1 MESDPIGSRTPG
13 SRFGPYEVLSR
24 LGAGGMGEVY
34 LARDHRLGRDVA
46 LKVLP
51 ASRLA
56 DADHRARFEREAR
69 ALAALSHPSVAV
81 IYGLEEFGDT
91 QVIVQEYVDGE
102 TLADRVASGPLPIRE
117 AAAIAADVAGALS
130 AAHGKGIVHRDLKP
144 ANVMVTKAGVVK
156 VLDFGLAR
164 ILPAAGAGELPTV
177 AAVTQRGV
185 IVGTTA
191 YMSPEQLRGHAV
203 DGRTDVWAF
212 GCLLFELLSGARPF
226 DGGTSSDLIAAILEK
241 EPNWDRLPSRTPA
254 PVRKLLQLCLEK
266 DAIARPPDLA
276 DARALLESVRTEQHR
291 RAPIRPWAIAAGA
304 MAVAIVAA
312 LAGRG
317 LFTHLSA
324 PVQIQSV
331 AVLPLVDLSAKPDED
346 YFTNGMTD
354 ELIGAL
360 AKIRSWRVI
369 SRTSVMQYKGATKP
383 LTAIAGELG
392 VDALVEGTVQ
402 RVNDRVRISVRLVRA
417 GAAEEDLW
425 SQRYDRGVRD
435 VLDLQAEVAS
445 AIAAQIRLTLS
456 PGEQE
461 RLAARHPIDPEALQ
475 LYLKGKAAADAG
487 TEDGIARGLK
497 YFEQALDRSPSYAP
511 AHAAMALAY
520 GNLTPAY
527 RAPKDVMPKSREHA
541 VRAIELDDTLSE
553 AHTALARIM
562 FMYDWDF
569 PGAEKEMKHAIDLN
583 PSSADAHELYGNYLV
598 ATEDKSKAISE
609 LQVARELNPTAL
621 TTYASLLAAYVT
633 LRMYDPAIAEGRK
646 AVAAHPDFAFAHA
659 WLGMALVMKG
669 QVSEALPIL
678 KRARDLDNNVS
689 TTHMLAIA
697 QAAAGNRAEATRL
710 ADALAA
716 AADSRYTCAYE
727 VSSVF
732 LALGET
738 DKAFQWVRRGF
749 DERCDC
755 MVWLR
760 SEPWMDPMRIDARYA
775 DLVKRVGF
783 TR

>member
-1 MESDPIGSRTPG
+1 METDPVGSRAPG
-13 SRFGPYEVLSR
+13 GRFGSYEVLGR

-34 LARDHRLGRDVA
+34 RARDHRLGRDVA

-91 QVIVQEYVDGE
+91 QIIVQEYVDGE
-102 TLADRVASGPLPIRE
+102 TLAECVASGPMAIDK
-117 AAAIAADVAGALS
+117 AASIAADIAGALS

-144 ANVMVTKAGVVK
+144 ANVMVTRAGAVK

-164 ILPAAGAGELPTV
+164 MMPAAGAGDLPTM
-177 AAVTQRGV
+177 AAVTQHGTV
-185 IVGTTA
+185 VGTTA
-191 YMSPEQLRGHAV
+191 YMSPEQLRGQAV
-203 DGRTDVWAF
+203 DGRTDIWAF
-212 GCLLFELLSGARPF
+212 GCLLFELLSGTRPF
-226 DGGTSSDLIAAILEK
+226 DGDTSSDLIAAILEK
-241 EPNWDRLPSRTPA
+241 EPRWDRLPARTPA
-254 PVRKLLQLCLEK
+254 AVRKLLQRCLEK
-266 DAIARPPDLA
+266 DAIVRLPDIA
-276 DARALLESVRTEQHR
+276 EARAVLDSLRTP
-291 RAPIRPWAIAAGA
+291 APRHALRPWVLAAGA
-304 MAVAIVAA
+304 IAVAIVVT

-317 LFTHLSA
+317 LFRRASA
-324 PVQIQSV
+324 PVPIRSV

-369 SRTSVMQYKGATKP
+369 SRTSVMPYKGAAKP
-383 LTAIAGELG
+383 LTAIAAELG

-425 SQRYDRGVRD
+425 SQRYDRDVRD

-445 AIAAQIRLTLS
+445 AIAGQIRLTVS
-456 PGEQE
+456 PTEQE

-475 LYLKGKAAADAG
+475 LYLKGKAAVDAG
-487 TEDGIARGLK
+487 TEDGIARGLI
-497 YFEQALDRSPSYAP
+497 YFEQALARSPSYAP

-520 GNLTPAY
+520 SSLTPAY
-527 RAPKDVMPKSREHA
+527 RAPKEVMPKSREHA

-553 AHTALARIM
+553 AHTALARVM
-562 FMYDWDF
+562 FLYDWDF
-569 PGAEKEMKHAIDLN
+569 AAAEKEMKHAIELN
-583 PSSADAHELYGNYLV
+583 PSSADAHEMYGNYLV
-598 ATEDKSKAISE
+598 ATDNKPGAIAE
-609 LQVARELNPTAL
+609 LRVARELNPTSL
-621 TTYASLLAAYVT
+621 TTYASLLGAYVT
-633 LRMYDPAIAEGRK
+633 LRLYDQAIAEGRK
-646 AVAAHPDFAFAHA
+646 AVAAHPDFAFAQA
-659 WLGMALVMKG
+659 WLGMGLVMKG
-669 QVSEALPIL
+669 HVAEALPIL
-678 KRARDLDNNVS
+678 KRARDLDNNVT

-710 ADALAA
+710 AEALAA

-727 VSSVF
+727 VGSVF
-732 LALGET
+732 LALGDT
-738 DKAFQWVRRGF
+738 DKAVQWVRRGF

-783 TR
+783 TK